1 MRARPGMVPGE
12 ARDLVL
18 DRERHK
24 VVIGGMVFDPIDPH
38 AVAVEGLQ
46 FRAVAVGLFGLLR
59 HFGAADQAAECRDAI
74 LRPGRSLAP
83 HAFPERRVLGPEV
96 PVTQMRRHVEDF
108 MRGQRRAR
116 PERNRH
122 RTGLAMLRTWRRRL
136 SSSKSPASCSI
147 IAPPSWSASK
157 IVTAWR

>member
-12 ARDLVL
+12 ARHLVP
-18 DRERHK
+18 DRERHQ
-24 VVIGGMVFDPIDPH
+24 VVIGGVVFDPVDPH
-38 AVAVEGLQ
+38 AVAVERFQL
-46 FRAVAVGLFGLLR
+46 RAVAVGLFGLLR
-59 HFGAADQAAECRDAI
+59 HFGAADKAPERGDML

-96 PVTQMRRHVEDF
+96 PVAEMRRHVEDV

-116 PERNRH
+116 PERDRH
-122 RTGLAMLRTWRRRL
+122 LTGLPAPRPCRRRL